1 MNFIKNNFIS
11 IFIGTIL
18 TFIVIYGL
26 NKNQELINHL
36 DSDKVLYTVCKTYDY
51 KTPGRGTP
59 YLKYFFYFKG
69 KKIKFW
75 DNYKLDFSKTT
86 KEDLKSYVGK
96 KYFVKFSI
104 EMPEYSEIYLDKPV
118 PDDFVYKE
126 GQTWK
131 KIPVN
136 YN

>member
-18 TFIVIYGL
+18 ISIVIYGL
-26 NKNQELINHL
+26 NKSQEAINYL
-36 DSDKVLYTVCKTYDY
+36 DGDKVLFTVCETNDY
-51 KTPGRGTP
+51 ETPGRGTP
-59 YLKYFFYFKG
+59 YIKYFFYFKG
-69 KKIKFW
+69 KKIKSW
-75 DNYKLDFSKTT
+75 DNYKLDFSKV
-86 KEDLKSYVGK
+86 KKGDLKSYVGK
-96 KYFVKFSI
+96 KYFIKFSI
-104 EMPEYSEIYLDKPV
+104 EKPQYSEIYLDKPV
-118 PDDFVYKE
+118 PLDFVYKE

>member
-18 TFIVIYGL
+18 ISIIIYAK
-26 NKNQELINHL
+26 NKNSERN
-36 DSDKVLYTVCKTYDY
+36 LYLNNNILFTVCETIGYDS
-51 KTPGRGTP
+51 PGRVTP
-59 YLKYFFYFKG
+59 SIEYIFYFEKS
-69 KKIKFW
+69 KFESE
-75 DNYKLDFSKTT
+75 DFYDLDFSKVK

-96 KYFVKFSI
+96 KYFVKFSV
-104 EMPEYSEIYLDKPV
+104 EKPQYSEIYLDKPV
-118 PDDFVYKE
+118 PLDFVYKE